1 MEKDTGRALLIV
13 SIENP
18 NRLNAAVTEDYF
30 LVDIHDYRKAMEALI
45 KCEEST
51 NVNDIVDTIS
61 GAIAVLNNAKIDF
74 ERIVDGRRFFFT
86 NEIVPDEDY
95 NCTG

>member
-45 KCEEST
+45 RHEEST
-51 NVNDIVDTIS
+51 DVEDIIDTTS
-61 GAIAVLNNAKIDF
+61 GAIAVLNHAKIDF
-74 ERIVDGRRFFFT
+74 ERIIEGRRFFFS
-86 NEIVPDEDY
+86 NEILPDEDCDC
-95 NCTG
+95 ND